1 MICVFD
7 AQGERQDEAHARALV
22 APAAALEAN
31 STHPLAQAVSAFA
44 ADQGTS
50 IAPAS
55 DVQEQAG
62 CGISGTVDGAR
73 FAVGS
78 SRWAADLTH
87 APQKV
92 DALQAVAPDAVGTRL
107 FVVALDGAPHVTAVM
122 VVADA
127 LRAEAVQVIDRLRR
141 APAPVATIMLTGDH
155 QQVAQSIA
163 AQAHIDEVHAQL
175 MPEDKTTVLH
185 DLRERFETVG
195 FVGDGIN
202 DAPSIAAASVGIAM
216 GGAGS
221 DAALASADVV
231 LMADDLQGLPRFLK
245 LSRKALAVLQ
255 QNVIM
260 AIGIKV
266 LVAILVVLGLVQMW
280 AAIFADTGVMLLVV
294 ANGMRLLRAKLD

>member
-1 MICVFD
+1 
-7 AQGERQDEAHARALV
+7 
-22 APAAALEAN
+22 
-31 STHPLAQAVSAFA
+31 
-44 ADQGTS
+44 
-50 IAPAS
+50 
-55 DVQEQAG
+55 
-62 CGISGTVDGAR
+62 
-73 FAVGS
+73 
-78 SRWAADLTH
+78 
-87 APQKV
+87 
-92 DALQAVAPDAVGTRL
+92 
-107 FVVALDGAPHVTAVM
+107 M